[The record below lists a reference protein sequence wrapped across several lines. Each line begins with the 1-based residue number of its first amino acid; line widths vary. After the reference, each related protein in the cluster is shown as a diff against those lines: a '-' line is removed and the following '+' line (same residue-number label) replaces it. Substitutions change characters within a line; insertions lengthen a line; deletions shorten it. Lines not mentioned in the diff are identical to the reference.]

1 MPFYA
6 DVILPLALPKRT
18 YTYEVPDSVR
28 DLVVPGVRVE
38 VQFGRS
44 RLYSGLVEKI
54 HELAPDYAVKPIVSV
69 LDEVSMVTSRQLE
82 LWDWIAQYYCSSLG
96 EVMAAALPGRLK
108 LSSET
113 RIVRNENYGDDFT
126 GLDDDEYLVAEALLI
141 QQEIS
146 VDDARK
152 ILNKKT
158 VFPVIQRLLNRGL
171 LFLREELQEKYQSRK
186 VTGVRIAPRLRG
198 QADMM
203 REVFGELQSRD
214 RQLEIMMAFLVLE
227 KSRPFVRKREL
238 LDRADVSESS
248 LRTLVK
254 KGILEFYEQEV
265 SRLGGSGV
273 DITDADMLNAQQ
285 ERALSEIDNHFKDKN
300 VVLLS
305 GVTGSG
311 KTRVYTELIQ
321 RTISKGGQVLYLLP
335 EIALTTQIISR
346 LQKVFGDE
354 VIVYH
359 SRINSQERVEVW
371 KAAQE
376 GKAVILA
383 ARSGLFLPFRNL
395 ELIVVDEEH
404 DPSFKQYDPAP
415 RYHARDAA
423 VYLAGLYGA
432 KTLLGTAT
440 PAVETWHNVL
450 SGKYGLVEM
459 KARFSGVEMP
469 EISVVDLREQ
479 LKTRQMQGIFSKP
492 LLDKLAETI
501 SKGEQAILFQNRRG
515 YAPVLRCEVCD
526 WNAMCKHCDVSLT
539 YHKLTNRLRCHYCG
553 YTDSPAVVCPAC
565 GSGKISLKGF
575 GTEKIEDELKLFLPE
590 ARIARMDMDTAG
602 ARSGLIALLNDFEER
617 RIDILVGTQM
627 VTKGLDF
634 ENVGFVGVLAADSL
648 VRFPDFRAGE
658 RAFQLL
664 TQVAGRAGRKTKRG
678 QVLIQA
684 YDPKHPVVQ
693 EVISH
698 DFNSFIRRELAERQ
712 EFHYPPYYRLIHLE
726 LRHKDPQTVNAAAAW
741 FAAALREKLGERV
754 LGPVIPNI
762 ARVRGA
768 FGQDIMLK
776 LEKKADILNGS
787 KQLIRQITELM
798 NGKPGFSQVI
808 VSVDVDPMG

>member
-6 DVILPLALPKRT
+6 DIILPLALPKRT
-18 YTYEVPDSVR
+18 YTYAVPDSVADIVR
-28 DLVVPGVRVE
+28 PGIRVE
-38 VQFGRS
+38 VQFGRNKV
-44 RLYSGLVEKI
+44 YSGLVEKI
-54 HELAPDYAVKPIVSV
+54 HENKPDYAVKPIISV
-69 LDEVSMVTSRQLE
+69 LDEISMVSLRQLE
-82 LWDWIAQYYCSSLG
+82 LWDWMAQYYCSSLG
-96 EVMAAALPGRLK
+96 EVMSAALPGRLK

-113 RIVRNENYGDDFT
+113 RIVRNDNFGDNFSDF
-126 GLDDDEYLVAEALLI
+126 DDEEYLIAEALLI
-141 QQEIS
+141 QKEIS

-158 VFPVIQRLLNRGL
+158 VFQVIQRLLNRGVL
-171 LFLREELQEKYQSRK
+171 YLREDLQEKYQSRK
-186 VTGVRIAPRLRG
+186 VTGVRMGPRLRG
-198 QADMM
+198 QESLM
-203 REVFGELQSRD
+203 REVFEELQSRD

-238 LDRADVSESS
+238 LDRAEATDST

-254 KGILEFYEQEV
+254 KGILEFYDQEV
-265 SRLGGSGV
+265 SRLGGFGSEV
-273 DITDADMLNAQQ
+273 AEADALTSQQ
-285 ERALSEIDNHFKDKN
+285 EQALAEIDIHFDHKN

-311 KTRVYTELIQ
+311 KTRVYVELIQ
-321 RTISKGGQVLYLLP
+321 QAVREGGQALYLLP

-346 LQKVFGDE
+346 LQKVFGDD

-359 SRINSQERVEVW
+359 SKINSQERVEVW
-371 KAAQE
+371 KAAQA
-376 GKAVILA
+376 GKSVILA

-395 ELIVVDEEH
+395 KLIVVDEEH

-440 PAVETWHNVL
+440 PSLETWHNVL

-459 KARFSGVEMP
+459 KERFSGVEMP
-469 EISVVDLREQ
+469 DISVVDLREQ
-479 LKTRQMQGIFSKP
+479 LKTRQMQSIFSKP
-492 LLDKLAETI
+492 LLEKLTQTI
-501 SKGEQAILFQNRRG
+501 ANGEQAILFQNRRG
-515 YAPVLRCEVCD
+515 YAPVLKCEVCD
-526 WNAMCKHCDVSLT
+526 WNAMCRHCDVSLT

-553 YTDSPAVVCPAC
+553 YTDNPAVVCPAC
-565 GSGKISLKGF
+565 GSGKLSLKGF
-575 GTEKIEDELKLFLPE
+575 GTEKIEDELRIFLPD

-602 ARSGLIALLNDFEER
+602 ARSGLVALLNDFEER

-648 VRFPDFRAGE
+648 TRFPDFRAGE

-664 TQVAGRAGRKTKRG
+664 TQVAGRAGRKKKRG

-684 YDPKHPVVQ
+684 YDPGHPVIT
-693 EVISH
+693 EVLKH
-698 DFNSFIRRELAERQ
+698 DFDTFVKRELAERQ

-798 NGKPGFSQVI
+798 NGKPGFSQVV

>member
-6 DVILPLALPKRT
+6 DIILPLALPKRT
-18 YTYEVPDSVR
+18 YTYAVPDSVADIVR
-28 DLVVPGVRVE
+28 PGIRVE
-38 VQFGRS
+38 VQFGRNKV
-44 RLYSGLVEKI
+44 YSGLVEKI
-54 HELAPDYAVKPIVSV
+54 HENKPDYAVKPIISV
-69 LDEVSMVTSRQLE
+69 LDEISMVSLRQLE
-82 LWDWIAQYYCSSLG
+82 LWDWMAQYYCSSLG
-96 EVMAAALPGRLK
+96 EVMSAALPGRLK

-113 RIVRNENYGDDFT
+113 RIVRNDNFGDNFSDF
-126 GLDDDEYLVAEALLI
+126 DDEEYLIAEALLI
-141 QQEIS
+141 QKEIS

-158 VFPVIQRLLNRGL
+158 VFQVIQRLLNRGVL
-171 LFLREELQEKYQSRK
+171 YLREDLQEKYQSRK
-186 VTGVRIAPRLRG
+186 VTGVRMGPRLRG
-198 QADMM
+198 QESLM
-203 REVFGELQSRD
+203 REVFEELQSRD

-238 LDRADVSESS
+238 LDRAEATDST

-254 KGILEFYEQEV
+254 KGILEFYDQEV
-265 SRLGGSGV
+265 SRLGGFGSEV
-273 DITDADMLNAQQ
+273 AEADALTSQQ
-285 ERALSEIDNHFKDKN
+285 EQALAEIDSHFDHKN

-311 KTRVYTELIQ
+311 KTRVYVELIQ
-321 RTISKGGQVLYLLP
+321 QAVREGGQALYLLP

-346 LQKVFGDE
+346 LQKVFGDD

-359 SRINSQERVEVW
+359 SKINSQERVEVW
-371 KAAQE
+371 KAAQA
-376 GKAVILA
+376 GKSVILA

-395 ELIVVDEEH
+395 KLIVVDEEH

-440 PAVETWHNVL
+440 PSLETWHNVL

-459 KARFSGVEMP
+459 KERFSGVEMP
-469 EISVVDLREQ
+469 DISVVDLREQ
-479 LKTRQMQGIFSKP
+479 LKTRQMQSIFSKP
-492 LLDKLAETI
+492 LLEKLTQTI
-501 SKGEQAILFQNRRG
+501 ANGEQAILFQNRRG
-515 YAPVLRCEVCD
+515 YAPVLKCEVCD
-526 WNAMCKHCDVSLT
+526 WNAMCRHCDVSLT

-553 YTDSPAVVCPAC
+553 YTDNPAVVCPAC
-565 GSGKISLKGF
+565 GSGKLSIKGF
-575 GTEKIEDELKLFLPE
+575 GTEKIEDELRIFLPD

-602 ARSGLIALLNDFEER
+602 ARSGLVALLNDFEER

-648 VRFPDFRAGE
+648 TRFPDFRAGE

-664 TQVAGRAGRKTKRG
+664 TQVAGRAGRKKKRG

-684 YDPKHPVVQ
+684 YDPGHPVIT
-693 EVISH
+693 EVLKH
-698 DFNSFIRRELAERQ
+698 DFDTFVKRELAERQ

-798 NGKPGFSQVI
+798 NGKPGFSQVV